1 MDNHNPIVL
10 YFGMPVVER
19 AVANYFAKHG
29 VNETVREHLLDM
41 EATPSLFLEMV
52 CAYVEKEA

>member
-1 MDNHNPIVL
+1 MDKHNPIVL
-10 YFGMPVVER
+10 YFGMAAVER

-29 VNETVREHLLDM
+29 VNNTVREHLLDM
-41 EATPSLFLEMV
+41 EANPALFLEMV